1 MSTMIGATASTASTS
16 STGSTGSLSPSTL
29 AAMGGGWA
37 HGQGSGKV
45 TEVKWSNGSG
55 SGKGAGVGV
64 AIGADVGDVGGAGA
78 SSAIEPTPPIY
89 SAQEFKTLMKAT
101 EEMVTKARLDQIAVE
116 HKSSGAIL
124 DTRVLHEIV
133 EPYRLPKKSKLKVG
147 MCI

>member
-1 MSTMIGATASTASTS
+1 MSTTIGATASTS
-16 STGSTGSLSPSTL
+16 SSSSTGSLSPSTL

-45 TEVKWSNGSG
+45 AEVRWINGSG

-64 AIGADVGDVGGAGA
+64 AIGADVGDVDGAGA
-78 SSAIEPTPPIY
+78 SSAIEPTPPPIY

-101 EEMVTKARLDQIAVE
+101 EKMVTKARLDQIAVE

-133 EPYRLPKKSKLKVG
+133 EPCRLPKKSKLKVG